1 MKQIAV
7 SWKYK
12 YPYSMSIKKK
22 MKYSKYVHNM
32 SKYVCNMSKCMHN
45 ITNLRLLHILAYIVF
60 RICTLK
66 MIILKWLEL
75 STPIFEKEMSWFF

>member
-22 MKYSKYVHNM
+22 TEIFQICPQYVQICLQYVQMYAQYYKFQTIAYFSMYSV
-32 SKYVCNMSKCMHN
+32 
-45 ITNLRLLHILAYIVF
+45 
-60 RICTLK
+60 
-66 MIILKWLEL
+66 
-75 STPIFEKEMSWFF
+75 